1 MAEET
6 EEKEDQ
12 DQDQD
17 GGAIEKTL
25 KRGGGRRR
33 GAVGEKRTLQKWIMA
48 GLAVFG
54 SLRLSDQSRWVLLVL
69 V

>member
-25 KRGGGRRR
+25 KRGGRRR
-33 GAVGEKRTLQKWIMA
+33 GAVGEKRTLQNYDMA
-48 GLAVFG
+48 GLAVLG
-54 SLRLSDQSRWVLLVL
+54 SLRLSDQSRWVLLFL

>member
-25 KRGGGRRR
+25 KRGGGGRR
-33 GAVGEKRTLQKWIMA
+33 GAVGEKRTLQNYDMA
-48 GLAVFG
+48 GLAVLG
-54 SLRLSDQSRWVLLVL
+54 SLRLSDQSRWVLLFL